1 MKINKKLF
9 FLSSKVDFTN
19 TFPYNDQPFVPK
31 SCDHYFWIP
40 IENSEDWTSKD
51 KSGNE
56 NVVQF
61 LPWEIG
67 YPRGKLFI
75 LIKTHF

>member
-1 MKINKKLF
+1 MKNNISFF
-9 FLSSKVDFTN
+9 FLSSKVDFNN
-19 TFPYNDQPFVPK
+19 TFPNNDQPFVPK
-31 SCDHYFWIP
+31 TCDHTFWIP
-40 IENSEDWTSKD
+40 IEKTEDWTSKD
-51 KSGNE
+51 KSVNE

-67 YPRGKLFI
+67 YPRGKFI